1 MRTSILKRMTCIIA
15 LSSLMTACAT
25 KEAVTPTP
33 KPVDAE
39 ALQSSLAQ
47 QRDTILTGIYLGSAS
62 QQASLNALNAQL
74 ASLQDQVK
82 TLKAASNAQTA
93 KPNAQENQPTMDE
106 KCQSPLG
113 DKFILGAIER
123 VYVDEVKASFN
134 TRIDTGAESSSLD
147 SRNIVLF
154 ERDGSS
160 WVRFDVFVDGPEKP
174 AKTFEAKVVRFVRI
188 KQDADD
194 AADRRPVILAH
205 LKIGEYEAQTELNLV
220 DRSHLDYPL
229 LLGRKFMQD
238 IAVVDVGKTFIHG
251 KKDPNNKISNK

>member
-1 MRTSILKRMTCIIA
+1 MLKRIICIIA
-15 LSSLMTACAT
+15 LPSLLAACAT
-25 KEAVTPTP
+25 QKAAPPAP

-39 ALQSSLAQ
+39 ALQASLAKQ
-47 QRDTILTGIYLGSAS
+47 KDSILTSIYLDSAS
-62 QQASLNALNAQL
+62 QQASLDALNAQL
-74 ASLQDQVK
+74 SMLQNQVK
-82 TLKAASNAQTA
+82 TLKATTKTE
-93 KPNAQENQPTMDE
+93 KPTEQVSQPITDK
-106 KCQSPLG
+106 KCTSPLG
-113 DKFILGAIER
+113 DKFILGAVER

-154 ERDGSS
+154 ERDGDS
-160 WVRFDVFVDGPEKP
+160 WVRFDVYVDGPDKP

-194 AADRRPVILAH
+194 NSSDRRPVILAH
-205 LKIGEYEAQTELNLV
+205 LKIGDYEAQTELNLV
-220 DRSHLDYPL
+220 NRSHLEYPL

-251 KKDPNNKISNK
+251 KKDPNKTNSNK